1 MKAESLRAIIESSN
15 VMTNWALTLVGASV
29 VAIVSTSNLRP
40 TTRLARLPYFL
51 FLVGWLCLG
60 VSAYHGYLLSG
71 NYVAAQLVDPAGIK
85 KILEEMNTRFI
96 AQQTWFKRGLLPFGI
111 WLVVF
116 LFWWV
121 LQDHPRKAR

>member
-15 VMTNWALTLVGASV
+15 AMTSWALTLVGASV

-40 TTRLARLPYFL
+40 TTKLARLPYFL
-51 FLVGWLCLG
+51 FLAGWAFLG
-60 VSAYHGYLLSG
+60 VSAYYGYRISG
-71 NYVAAQLVDPAGIK
+71 NYVAAQLVDPERIPE
-85 KILEEMNTRFI
+85 ILGAMNTGFV
-96 AQQTWFKRGLLPFGI
+96 AQQTWFMLGLLPFGI

-121 LQDHPRKAR
+121 LQDHPREEQ